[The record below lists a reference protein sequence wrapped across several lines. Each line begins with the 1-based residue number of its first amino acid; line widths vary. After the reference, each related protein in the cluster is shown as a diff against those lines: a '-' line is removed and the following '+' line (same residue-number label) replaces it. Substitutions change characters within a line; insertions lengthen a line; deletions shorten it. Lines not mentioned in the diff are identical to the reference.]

1 MKDEI
6 SFAEIVKATNEGRA
20 ARREAEAKQIL
31 SEKYGEIYR
40 IVVGLCYAKTPQNLA
55 SGNEKI
61 KIVEN
66 DELRKKIQQKLNE
79 VNKDKNSNLKFGD
92 LINPKGVGIVG
103 SVFRKLSYYDH
114 EVLSKKKDVDCY
126 EYSISP
132 GAFKRICTS
141 CGIKIPNELRELRA
155 GTLVERGQI
164 STGDKQK

>member
-20 ARREAEAKQIL
+20 AQRAAEAKQIL

-40 IVVGLCYAKTPQNLA
+40 IVVGLCDDKTHQNLA

-66 DELRKKIQQKLNE
+66 DELRKKIQQKFDE

-103 SVFRKLSYYDH
+103 SVFKRLSHH
-114 EVLSKKKDVDCY
+114 EDEVHTQKIAKDCF

-132 GAFKRICTS
+132 VAFKRICAS
-141 CGIKIPNELRELRA
+141 CGIKIPNELKAVRA

-164 STGDKQK
+164 YTGEKQK